1 VENVSHLDEVDALRD
16 LGARD
21 VTDGPVSVSD
31 LFRAH
36 HRRLVGLASL
46 LVDDRG
52 SAEEVVQDAFLS
64 LHRKYGSLRDPSLA
78 LTYLNR
84 SVVNGARDR
93 LRRKQRFVGVAL
105 RVRPV
110 SEELGSAEQ
119 SAVRHEQSERLWLAI
134 GGLSRRQR
142 EVLVLRYYLDQT
154 EAEIAEV
161 LGVSKGSVKV
171 HASRGLTALAHR
183 LEADR

>member
-1 VENVSHLDEVDALRD
+1 M
-16 LGARD
+16 
-21 VTDGPVSVSD
+21 
-31 LFRAH
+31 
-36 HRRLVGLASL
+36 
-46 LVDDRG
+46 
-52 SAEEVVQDAFLS
+52 QDAFLG
-64 LHRKYGSLRDPSLA
+64 LHRKHGRLRDPSLA

-93 LRRKQRFVGVAL
+93 LRRKQRFVGLAPRLRAVPDAL
-105 RVRPV
+105 D
-110 SEELGSAEQ
+110 SAEQ
-119 SAVRHEQSERLWLAI
+119 AAMSHEQSEQLWLAI

-142 EVLVLRYYLDQT
+142 EVLVLRYYLDQS

-171 HASRGLTALAHR
+171 HASRGLTALAQR